1 MRISWVLV
9 IGLALGC
16 SKKESDKAAPAPA
29 PAADDAA
36 TTALAADAAAAAPAN
51 PGLPSLG
58 EPPKG
63 MDVAKAKACDAGDA
77 AACVAA
83 AHDFSPKG
91 AYRVNLSKDEADRK
105 EAGTAK
111 YAERACEL
119 KNAEGCYLWG
129 KFGPYAKRD
138 VGMSRACELGHGVA
152 CADLATS
159 MLVSGRPHEDLVKG
173 RELLEKACRDKVSDE
188 NYLPGAHC
196 DRMASEW
203 GSKRGKLKKD
213 AKKAAEFRKLACE
226 QGYKLECPCKKDE
239 DCGVFDEVELF
250 CLDDKCAA
258 PSAD

>member
-1 MRISWVLV
+1 MRIACVVV

-16 SKKESDKAAPAPA
+16 GNKESQNKAAPAPA
-29 PAADDAA
+29 PATGDAA
-36 TTALAADAAAAAPAN
+36 VAAGADAAAAAPAN

-83 AHDFSPKG
+83 ALDFSPKG
-91 AYRVNLSKDEADRK
+91 AYRANLSKEEADRK

-111 YAERACEL
+111 YAERGCEL

-129 KFGPYAKRD
+129 KFGPYANRD

-152 CADLATS
+152 CADWATS
-159 MLVSGRPHEDLVKG
+159 LMVEGRPPEDLVKG

-188 NYLPGAHC
+188 SSLPGEHC

-203 GSKRGKLKKD
+203 SRKRGKLKKD

-226 QGYKLECPCKKDE
+226 QGYKLECPCKEDK
-239 DCGVFDEVELF
+239 DCGVFDEVELYCF
-250 CLDDKCAA
+250 EDKCTA

>member
-1 MRISWVLV
+1 MKALWVV
-9 IGLALGC
+9 VMGLGIACG
-16 SKKESDKAAPAPA
+16 KGKDQPAPAPA
-29 PAADDAA
+29 PAPATGDAA
-36 TTALAADAAAAAPAN
+36 TVSAADAAAPAN

-58 EPPKG
+58 EPPQG

-83 AHDFSPKG
+83 ALEFSPKG
-91 AYRVNLSKDEADRK
+91 AYRANLSKEEADRK

-111 YAERACEL
+111 YAERGCEL

-129 KFGPYAKRD
+129 KFGPYKNRD

-152 CADLATS
+152 CADWATS
-159 MLVSGRPHEDLVKG
+159 LMVEGRPHEDLVKG
-173 RELLEKACRDKVSDE
+173 RELLEKACRDKVKGE
-188 NYLPGAHC
+188 NDLPGEHC

-226 QGYKLECPCKKDE
+226 QGYKLECPCKEDK
-239 DCGVFDEVELF
+239 DCGVFDEVELYCF
-250 CLDDKCAA
+250 EDKCTA